1 MSQILSERCGKAKNR
16 AHNQSTMGPSTCQ
29 RMHQEPIMICAHY
42 ISNFLFTTLNWLYP
56 ILKSTAS
63 YKPIVLTRKTSNLE
77 SLPVQKLYALARLNP
92 FAQGMNLAC
101 YKTLGYFPLFCKAGQ
116 LEGVQLLH
124 AHFGYDGY
132 KMLPLKKKLG
142 VPMIT
147 GFYGLDAS
155 SYVRRREWLEKYRK
169 LFEEGEV
176 FLVLGPRMREALMNA
191 GCPAE
196 KIMIQNL
203 GIIIEDFPFQARK
216 LRPGEMAQI
225 VMGASFREKKGILYA
240 LEAAAILRDHSIH
253 FKLTVAGD
261 GDMRPVIEHKISDL
275 DLRDHVDLL
284 GYVAPLAFRK
294 LMTRTHVL
302 ILPSVTASDGD
313 MEGTPFVLMEALA
326 QGMPVV
332 STWHADIPEI
342 VKDGENGFLVPER
355 DAKALAERLEYLLQH
370 SETWETMGK
379 AGREHI
385 SENFD

>member
-1 MSQILSERCGKAKNR
+1 MNHK
-16 AHNQSTMGPSTCQ
+16 
-29 RMHQEPIMICAHY
+29 PIMTCAHY

-63 YKPIVLTRKTSNLE
+63 YKPVVFARKINNLE
-77 SLPVQKLYALARLNP
+77 SFPVQKLYALARLNP
-92 FAQGMNLAC
+92 FAQGMNLAI
-101 YKTLGYFPLFCKAGQ
+101 YKTLGYFPLFRKAGQ
-116 LEGVQLLH
+116 KEGAQLLH

-155 SYVRRREWLEKYRK
+155 SYLRRTEWLEKYRK

-176 FLVLGPRMREALMNA
+176 FLVLGPRMREALTNA

-196 KIMIQNL
+196 KIIIQNL
-203 GIIIEDFPFQARK
+203 GIVIEEFPLQASK
-216 LRPGEMAQI
+216 LNPGETARI
-225 VMGASFREKKGILYA
+225 IMGASFREKKGIIYA
-240 LEAAAILRDHSIH
+240 LEAAAMLRDHSINY
-253 FKLTVAGD
+253 KLVIAGD
-261 GDMRPVIEHKISDL
+261 GDMRPEIERKISDL
-275 DLRDHVDLL
+275 NLRNRIDLL
-284 GYVAPLAFRK
+284 GYVEPLAFRK
-294 LMTRTHVL
+294 LLARGHML

-326 QGMPVV
+326 LGMPVV

-342 VKDGENGFLVPER
+342 VKDGCNGFLVPER
-355 DAKALAERLEYLLQH
+355 DAYALAEKLEYLLQH
-370 SETWETMGK
+370 PETWAALGK

-385 SENFD
+385 SEHFNAQRQFEKLLQIYARVIGRSA